1 MPTKTKPTPA
11 PPRGRA
17 AIHDPAG
24 EAWHAEA
31 RARWDAAEGDIE
43 RYDAPALPAF
53 TAPPHVTRELLG
65 RFLHDRD
72 TGVLHDVSRGTEAC
86 RIDRIRNG
94 TFVHF
99 LRELAGAVP
108 ADARDCTDCIGEG

>member
-1 MPTKTKPTPA
+1 MARKPTPT

-17 AIHDPAG
+17 AIADPQG

-43 RYDAPALPAF
+43 RYDAPPLPTFSGSAD
-53 TAPPHVTRELLG
+53 VTRELFG
-65 RFLHDRD
+65 RFIFDRD
-72 TGVLHDVSRGTEAC
+72 TGVLHDVSAATEAC

-94 TFVHF
+94 MFIHF
-99 LRELAGAVP
+99 ASELAGALPV
-108 ADARDCTDCIGEG
+108 DARDCANCIGEG